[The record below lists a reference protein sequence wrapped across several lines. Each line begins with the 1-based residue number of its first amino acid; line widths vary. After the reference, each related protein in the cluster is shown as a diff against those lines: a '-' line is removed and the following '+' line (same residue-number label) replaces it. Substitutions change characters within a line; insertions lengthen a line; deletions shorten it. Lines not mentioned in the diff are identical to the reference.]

1 MATILTSSFKITNGK
16 PAWQTAA
23 HTTDAQ
29 LGNSQAVMLL
39 EGREG
44 EQREDVHGR
53 QGGHRR
59 REEQSAVIH
68 AIMRGRRTD
77 AELAEAGGGER
88 KYGRRAGGAG
98 GEASQDSGA
107 AFLAQRAHLGP

>member
-59 REEQSAVIH
+59 GGEQSAVIH
-68 AIMRGRRTD
+68 AILRGRRTD
-77 AELAEAGGGER
+77 AELAGAGGGSENTGGGQAER
-88 KYGRRAGGAG
+88 E
-98 GEASQDSGA
+98 GE
-107 AFLAQRAHLGP
+107 RVHLGP